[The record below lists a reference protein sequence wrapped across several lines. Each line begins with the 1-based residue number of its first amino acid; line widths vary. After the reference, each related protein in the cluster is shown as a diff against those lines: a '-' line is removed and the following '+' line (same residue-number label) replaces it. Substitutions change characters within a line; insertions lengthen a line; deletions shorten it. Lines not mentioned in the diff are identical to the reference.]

1 MQSFDFARV
10 FQGGG
15 ALMRLEGKNALV
27 TGSSRGIGRAIA
39 LGLAKEGANVVI
51 NYHSHKESAE
61 QIVGIIKS
69 LGRRAIGV
77 KADVGQMNGI
87 NKLVEEAWNFLGKID
102 TLVNNAGIVL
112 ASSFLKMTEDIWDR
126 TLSVNLKGTFFCS
139 QMVARR
145 MIENKI
151 KGKII
156 NISSANAFQVE
167 IDRSAYNASKGAM
180 DAVTLSMA
188 AEMGPYGINVN
199 AISPGYIA
207 GTDIGPKEFLE
218 NKAIRDEYLSKIPLG
233 RLGTVDDCVG
243 AVVFLAS
250 NEANYI
256 QGHKIV
262 IDGGLTI
269 QQIGRIRT

>member
-1 MQSFDFARV
+1 
-10 FQGGG
+10 
-15 ALMRLEGKNALV
+15 MRLEGKNALV
-27 TGSSRGIGRAIA
+27 TGSSRGIGRAVA
-39 LGLAKEGANVVI
+39 LGLAKEGADVVI

-61 QIVGIIKS
+61 QIAGVIKS
-69 LGRRAIGV
+69 LGKQVISV
-77 KADVGQMNGI
+77 KADVGQMEDI
-87 NKLVEEAWNFLGKID
+87 NRLVEEAWNFLGKID
-102 TLVNNAGIVL
+102 ILVNNAGVVL
-112 ASSFLKMTEDIWDR
+112 ASSFLKMTEGIWDR

-156 NISSANAFQVE
+156 NVSSINAFQVE

-188 AEMGPYGINVN
+188 AELAPYGINVN
-199 AISPGYIA
+199 AISPGYIT

-218 NKAIRDEYLSKIPLG
+218 NKAIQDEYLSKISLG

>member
-1 MQSFDFARV
+1 
-10 FQGGG
+10 
-15 ALMRLEGKNALV
+15 MRLEGKNALI

-39 LGLAKEGANVVI
+39 LGLAKEGADVVI

-61 QIVGIIKS
+61 KIVRIIRS
-69 LGRRAIGV
+69 LGRRAISI
-77 KADVGQMNGI
+77 KADVGQMNDI
-87 NKLVEEAWNFLGKID
+87 NKLVEKAWNFLGKID
-102 TLVNNAGIVL
+102 IMVNNAGIVL
-112 ASSFLKMTEDIWDR
+112 ASSFLKMPEDIWDR

-139 QMVARR
+139 QMVAKK

-156 NISSANAFQVE
+156 NVSSANAFQVE
-167 IDRSAYNASKGAM
+167 IDRSVYNASKGGM

-188 AEMGPYGINVN
+188 AELGPYGINVN
-199 AISPGYIA
+199 GIAPGYIA
-207 GTDIGPKEFLE
+207 GTEIGPKEFLKS
-218 NKAIRDEYLSKIPLG
+218 KAIQAEYLNKIPLG
-233 RLGTVDDCVG
+233 RFGEVDDCVG

-256 QGHKIV
+256 HGHTIV